1 MAGSTILCGWWMQG
15 TVAPVLGYLAVTAE
29 TNGRLAFTLIAG
41 MGRTMAAMTGNTLP
55 FNYRLMLDLVPG
67 HLGFDIR
74 MAIEAD
80 LSRLAPDETG
90 LFGAVGAVTDEAFTI
105 GKRRMGSFFSLFV
118 NQLLM
123 AC

>member
-1 MAGSTILCGWWMQG
+1 MQSA
-15 TVAPVLGYLAVTAE
+15 VAPVLGYLAVTAE
-29 TNGRLAFTLIAG
+29 TKGRLAFTLIAG
-41 MGRTMAAMTGNTLP
+41 MGRTMAAVTGNTLP
-55 FNYRLMLDLVPG
+55 FNDRLMLDLVTV

-80 LSRLAPDETG
+80 LSRLVLDETG
-90 LFGAVGAVTDEAFTI
+90 LFGTVGAVTDEAFTI
-105 GKRRMGSFFSLFV
+105 GKRRMGSFFSLFI

>member
-55 FNYRLMLDLVPG
+55 FNDRLMLDLEPG

-80 LSRLAPDETG
+80 LSWFVLDETG
-90 LFGAVGAVTDEAFTI
+90 LIGAVCAVTDEAFAF
-105 GKRRMGSFFSLFV
+105 GKRRMCSFFSLLV
-118 NQLLM
+118 NQMLM

>member
-1 MAGSTILCGWWMQG
+1 MQSS
-15 TVAPVLGYLAVTAE
+15 VAPVLGYLAVTAE
-29 TNGRLAFTLIAG
+29 TKGRLAFTLIAG
-41 MGRTMAAMTGNTLP
+41 MGGTMSAMTGNTLS
-55 FNYRLMLDLVPG
+55 FNDRLMLDLVTR

-80 LSRLAPDETG
+80 LSRLVLDETG